1 MRLTAPLP
9 CAVMCYGRNKPLPPK
24 ALRAG
29 AGSGVAAPVRPKPPR
44 SGARLVL
51 GQRPAARCRSLPL
64 NIIPLPGGN
73 FNALYTSEAI
83 KKENVLLKT
92 SPQNFSTQGCGK
104 GGRGINLSR
113 LSTLKLEWSTPHPPL
128 QVRAIT
134 LPNSLRTPV

>member
-9 CAVMCYGRNKPLPPK
+9 CAVMCYDRNKPLPPK
-24 ALRAG
+24 RSVPERG
-29 AGSGVAAPVRPKPPR
+29 AKSQPRRDRSPPR

-83 KKENVLLKT
+83 KKENVRLKT

-104 GGRGINLSR
+104 GGKGDQ
-113 LSTLKLEWSTPHPPL
+113 PPT
-128 QVRAIT
+128 IIHFKT
-134 LPNSLRTPV
+134 